1 MIMLF
6 RNKFLILAVTLCMPA
21 LLFAQP
27 DPQRMNQPV
36 KVTGKVTDKSDGSS
50 LPGAHLIFRH
60 MRDTSRVIRTTTDNT
75 GQLNITMPRGRYT
88 LRTSYLGYK
97 NDERQLLIVE
107 EVNNLGTI
115 MLEKAD
121 AMLGEV
127 TVAGEAVQVRVK
139 NDTLQF
145 DAQAFKTNPD
155 ATAED
160 LVRKLPGVTIT
171 PEGVQAQGETV
182 KRVLVDGQEFFGD
195 DPNIALRNLP
205 AEMISQVEIFDQASD
220 QSRLTGFDDGQR
232 TKTIN
237 IVTRQ
242 DRRSGQFGKV
252 YAGFGE
258 NERFQAGLTT
268 NIFLGKRRFS
278 ILGMSNNINQQNFST
293 EDLSGFFSGGR
304 GSGGGTRMSFGG
316 GGGGF
321 PGGFNRG
328 DFLIGQQNGNN
339 TTHSY
344 GINYTDV
351 WMDKVNA
358 NMSYFFNLA
367 RNNTNQVIERKFF
380 LNENFSRIYDESSQ
394 SSRDNYNHRFN
405 ARLEYKID
413 DNNTIM
419 LIPRFSAQKTSSEN
433 YSEAIMSTM
442 IAASVNSSF
451 TTNNRDWDGINFGN
465 TLIYRLRLNEKGR
478 SLSARF
484 NNNLNNNELLY
495 TLDAIETK
503 ENLMVISSDTTRQQS
518 TTKTL
523 NQSHSGNITYTEP
536 AGKYGM
542 IQVSYNLSY
551 TNNQSDRLTND
562 FNIITGAYNQ
572 LVPEL
577 SSDLNSGYITHR
589 AGGGYRYRT
598 DKYNFLFEMAW
609 QQARLEA
616 QQKLPYV
623 NKNNSSYGNF
633 LPSLQFNYNFSRSE
647 TARLMYRTFT
657 NGPSASQ
664 LSDVVDNTNP
674 LLLSSG
680 NPELQQSY
688 SHFLTGSYT
697 LTRIEKGKSFMGFIF
712 MNITNNYIGNSLII
726 ARNDTLLENGYTLPA
741 GAQYSRP
748 ENLNGL
754 VNMRSSLTYGF
765 PLRKIKSNIN
775 LTGGFAWMRT
785 PSLINNLG
793 NITNTYT
800 ATGGATLSSNISQN
814 LDFTLGYRLNHQTT
828 QNKMRPQSD
837 NRFFYH
843 MGEAR
848 IAWTIKKK
856 WIVRSDLN
864 NLYYTGLGD
873 NFNENYWLWNI
884 NLGRKLFENNR
895 GEITFGVYDLLNQNQ
910 SVTQNVTD
918 TYIESARYNV
928 LNRFLMLTFTY
939 NFRNFGVQNQ
949 RSLPQ
954 HNTQGPPREIFFFPP
969 M

>member
-1 MIMLF
+1 MSF
-6 RNKFLILAVTLCMPA
+6 RIKFLALAVTLVMPA
-21 LLFAQP
+21 MLISQP
-27 DPQRMNQPV
+27 DPQRMSQPV
-36 KVTGKVTDKSDGSS
+36 KVSGKVVDKTDGSG

-60 MRDTSRVIRTTTDNT
+60 MRDTSRVVKTTTDNN
-75 GQLNITMPRGRYT
+75 GQFHVNMLRGRYT
-88 LRTSYLGYK
+88 LRTSYLGFK
-97 NDERQLLIVE
+97 NDERQLTIIE

-115 MLEKAD
+115 ALEKAD

-139 NDTLQF
+139 SDTLQF

-155 ATAED
+155 AMAED

-205 AEMISQVEIFDQASD
+205 AEMISQVEIFDQVSD

-252 YAGFGE
+252 YAGYGE

-304 GSGGGTRMSFGG
+304 SGGGGMRMSF

-344 GINYTDV
+344 GINYTDI

-367 RNNTNQVIERKFF
+367 RNNTDQVIERKFF
-380 LNENFSRIYDESSQ
+380 LNENLSRIYDESSQ
-394 SSRDNYNHRFN
+394 SSRDNINHRFN
-405 ARLEYKID
+405 ARLEYKLD

-419 LIPRFSAQKTSSEN
+419 LIPRFSAQKTNSDN
-433 YSEAIMSTM
+433 HTEASM
-442 IAASVNSSF
+442 AALTQSMGNQSV
-451 TTNNRDWDGINFGN
+451 TTYNREWDGFNFGN

-478 SLSARF
+478 SLSTRI
-484 NNNLNNNELLY
+484 NNSINNNELLY
-495 TLDAIETK
+495 VLDAVEWTGG
-503 ENLMVISSDTTRQQS
+503 MVWNIDTTMQKS

-523 NQSHSGNITYTEP
+523 NQSHSGNLTFTEP
-536 AGKYGM
+536 AGKNGM
-542 IQVSYNLSY
+542 VQVSYNLSY
-551 TNNQSDRLTND
+551 TSNQSERLTND
-562 FNIITGAYNQ
+562 FDILAGAYNQ

-577 SSDLNSGYITHR
+577 SSDLNSGYLTHR
-589 AGGGYRYRT
+589 AGAGYRYRN
-598 DKYNFLFEMAW
+598 DKYNINAELAW
-609 QQARLEA
+609 QQASLESE
-616 QQKLPYV
+616 QKLPYF
-623 NKNNSSYGNF
+623 KNTNYSYGN
-633 LPSLQFNYNFSRSE
+633 LMPSLQFNYNFSRSE

-657 NGPSASQ
+657 NGPSAAQ

-680 NPELQQSY
+680 NPKLQQSY
-688 SHFLTGSYT
+688 SHFLTGSYN
-697 LTRIEKGKSFMGFIF
+697 LTRIAKGKSFMGFIF

-765 PLRKIKSNIN
+765 PFRKIKSNIN
-775 LTGGFAWMRT
+775 LTGGF
-785 PSLINNLG
+785 N
-793 NITNTYT
+793 
-800 ATGGATLSSNISQN
+800 
-814 LDFTLGYRLNHQTT
+814 
-828 QNKMRPQSD
+828 
-837 NRFFYH
+837 
-843 MGEAR
+843 
-848 IAWTIKKK
+848 
-856 WIVRSDLN
+856 
-864 NLYYTGLGD
+864 
-873 NFNENYWLWNI
+873 WL
-884 NLGRKLFENNR
+884 
-895 GEITFGVYDLLNQNQ
+895 
-910 SVTQNVTD
+910 
-918 TYIESARYNV
+918 
-928 LNRFLMLTFTY
+928 
-939 NFRNFGVQNQ
+939 
-949 RSLPQ
+949 
-954 HNTQGPPREIFFFPP
+954 
-969 M
+969 

>member
-1 MIMLF
+1 MKPKSFILF
-6 RNKFLILAVTLCMPA
+6 SLFIL
-21 LLFAQP
+21 LLPLSITAQP
-27 DPQRMNQPV
+27 DPQRMMQPV
-36 KVTGKVTDKSDGSS
+36 KVSGKVIDKTDGTA
-50 LPGAHLIFRH
+50 LPGAHIIFRH
-60 MRDTSRVIRTTTDNT
+60 MRDTSRVVRTTTDNN
-75 GQLNITMPRGRYT
+75 GLFSLNMPRGRYN
-88 LRTSYLGYK
+88 LHTSYVGFK
-97 NDERQLLIVE
+97 ADERQLTIIE
-107 EVNNLGTI
+107 EVNNLGNI
-115 MLEKAD
+115 ALEKAD
-121 AMLGEV
+121 AMLSEV

-139 NDTLQF
+139 SDTLQF
-145 DAQAFKTNPD
+145 DAQAYKTNPD

-182 KRVLVDGQEFFGD
+182 RRVLVDGQEFFGD

-205 AEMISQVEIFDQASD
+205 AEMISQVEVFDQMSD

-252 YAGFGE
+252 YAGYGE
-258 NERFQAGLTT
+258 NGRFQAGLTT

-293 EDLSGFFSGGR
+293 EDLSGFFSSGR
-304 GSGGGTRMSFGG
+304 SGGGGG
-316 GGGGF
+316 MRQFVGGGGF
-321 PGGFNRG
+321 PGGSFNRG
-328 DFLIGQQNGNN
+328 DFLVGQQNGNN

-367 RNNTNQVIERKFF
+367 RNTTNQTLERQYF
-380 LNENFSRIYDESSQ
+380 LNENINRQYDETSN
-394 SSRDNYNHRFN
+394 SSRDNYNHRLN
-405 ARLEYKID
+405 ARLEYKIN

-419 LIPRFSAQKTSSEN
+419 LIPRFSAQKTNSDN
-433 YSEAIMSTM
+433 FTD
-442 IAASVNSSF
+442 ASMVMLTQSIGNHTL
-451 TTNNRDWDGINFGN
+451 TTYDRKWDGINFGN

-478 SLSARF
+478 SVSARI

-495 TLDAIETK
+495 TLDALEWTGGIVL
-503 ENLMVISSDTTRQQS
+503 NVDTTRQQS

-523 NQSHSGNITYTEP
+523 NQSHSGNVTYTEP
-536 AGKYGM
+536 AGKNGM

-551 TNNQSDRLTND
+551 TDNTSERQTND
-562 FNIITGAYNQ
+562 FDIISGAYNQ

-577 SSDLNSGYITHR
+577 SSDLNSGYLTHR
-589 AGGGYRYRT
+589 AGAGYRYRT
-598 DKYNFLFEMAW
+598 EKYNFLAELAW
-609 QQARLEA
+609 QQASLES

-623 NKNNSSYGNF
+623 NKTNYSYGN
-633 LPSLQFNYNFSRSE
+633 LMPSLQFNYNFSRSE
-647 TARLMYRTFT
+647 TARFMYRTFT

-664 LSDVVDNTNP
+664 LSDVVDNTNT

-680 NPELQQSY
+680 NPNLQQSY
-688 SHFLTGSYT
+688 SHFLTGSYN
-697 LTRIEKGKSFMGFIF
+697 LTRIAKGKSFMGFVF
-712 MNITNNYIGNSLII
+712 MNLTENYIGNSLII

-741 GAQYSRP
+741 GAQYTRP
-748 ENLNGL
+748 ENLSGL
-754 VNMRSSLTYGF
+754 VNLRSSLTYGF
-765 PLRKIKSNIN
+765 PFRKIKSNVN
-775 LTGGFAWMRT
+775 LTGGFAWTRT
-785 PSLINNLG
+785 PSLINKFENL
-793 NITNTYT
+793 TNTYT
-800 ATGGATLSSNISQN
+800 TSGGATLSSNISQN

-828 QNKMRPQSD
+828 RNKLRPQSD
-837 NRFFYH
+837 NQYFYH
-843 MGEAR
+843 VGEAR
-848 IAWTIKKK
+848 VAWTVRKK
-856 WIVRSDLN
+856 WVLRSDLN

-895 GEITFGVYDLLNQNQ
+895 GEITLGVYDLLNQNR

-939 NFRNFGVQNQ
+939 NFRNFGAQNQ
-949 RSLPQ
+949 RSQPQ
-954 HNTQGPPREIFFFPP
+954 QNTQGPPRDMMFHLPP